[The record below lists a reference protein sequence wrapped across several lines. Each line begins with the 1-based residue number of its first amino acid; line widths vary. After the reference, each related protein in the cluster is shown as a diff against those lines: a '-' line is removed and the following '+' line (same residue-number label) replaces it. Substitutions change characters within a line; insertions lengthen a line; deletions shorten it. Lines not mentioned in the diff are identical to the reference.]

1 MKLLCAFMVVMIH
14 CQFSVTSKL
23 SIWIKQ
29 GLNYGF
35 CRIAVPFFFVISG
48 YFLAKHMNEP
58 NWWRKGVEKRFRG
71 LVLPYL
77 ISVLSFMFLSYVA
90 NYTMANG
97 DAGGTMSELSLKT
110 ILIDIGVH
118 PGMPPLLVA
127 MWYVR
132 ALCVIILLSPLLCRI
147 IFKTRRVIALAV
159 LMAMAVVCFCFR
171 PYSDCGS
178 SPLYYVLNY
187 GLSLEGLLYF
197 SIGIFLFAHPVAL
210 PPRKIGLLSLVLGV
224 GCFVSRGVLLID
236 MGLQWRSCQV
246 GFLAIPLTILGL
258 YCVLPKLSLPNLLKT
273 ASFPVYVFHLFFLSA
288 IGGRVSRGGGGWFD
302 PDPSLMHWLVRV
314 VVAFALSITLT
325 WIGRKMFPK
334 AMGILLG
341 GR

>member
-14 CQFSVTSKL
+14 CQFLITGKL
-23 SIWIKQ
+23 SAWIKY

-48 YFLAKHMNEP
+48 YFLAKHMNEL
-58 NWWRKGVEKRFRG
+58 NWWRKGVQKRFRG

-77 ISVLSFMFLSYVA
+77 ISVLSFMLLSYAA
-90 NYTMANG
+90 NFMMANAVA
-97 DAGGTMSELSLKT
+97 DAPTLRLSLKT
-110 ILIDIGVH
+110 ILIDMGVH
-118 PGMPPLLVA
+118 PGTPPLLVA

-147 IFKTRRVIALAV
+147 IFKTRRIIALAV
-159 LMAMAVVCFCFR
+159 LVVMAVVCFCLR
-171 PYSDCGS
+171 PYSDCGNS
-178 SPLYYVLNY
+178 LLYYVLNY

-210 PPRKIGLLSLVLGV
+210 PSRKVGLLCLVLGV
-224 GCFVSRGVLLID
+224 GCFVWRGVLLIN
-236 MGLQWRSCQV
+236 MGMGWRSCQV
-246 GFLAIPLTILGL
+246 GFFAIPLTILGL
-258 YCVLPKLSLPNLLKT
+258 YCVLPKLSLPSALKT

-288 IGGRVSRGGGGWFD
+288 IGGRISRGGGGWFE
-302 PDPSLMHWLVRV
+302 PDPSLAHWLLRV
-314 VVAFALSITLT
+314 VVAFVLSITLT
-325 WIGRKMFPK
+325 WIGRKMFPR
-334 AMGILLG
+334 AMGVLLG